1 MIIQRKQLTKKQK
14 ERICKNM
21 QDEYD
26 IPCLKCPL
34 YVDVTIKGVK
44 TQFCYTS
51 IDKLKKQI
59 DKIDCEEV
67 DTVL

>member
-1 MIIQRKQLTKKQK
+1 MKTQRKLLTKKQK

-21 QDEYD
+21 QDDYE

-44 TQFCYTS
+44 TQFCYTAME
-51 IDKLKKQI
+51 KLKNQI
-59 DKIDCEEV
+59 EKIDYEEV
-67 DTVL
+67 EVKL

>member
-1 MIIQRKQLTKKQK
+1 MTTQRKLLTKKQK

-44 TQFCYTS
+44 TQFCYTAME
-51 IDKLKKQI
+51 KLKKQI
-59 DKIDCEEV
+59 EKIDYEEV
-67 DTVL
+67 DITL

>member
-1 MIIQRKQLTKKQK
+1 MIIQRKLLTKKQK

-21 QDEYD
+21 QDDYE

-34 YVDVTIKGVK
+34 YVDVTIKGIK
-44 TQFCYTS
+44 TQFCYTAME
-51 IDKLKKQI
+51 KLKNQI

-67 DTVL
+67 NTTL

>member
-1 MIIQRKQLTKKQK
+1 MTTQRKLLTKKQK

-44 TQFCYTS
+44 TQFCYTAME
-51 IDKLKKQI
+51 KLKKQI
-59 DKIDCEEV
+59 EKIDYEEV
-67 DTVL
+67 DVTL